1 MTATSST
8 ARPRTFTEAE
18 DILAASLPGYT
29 PRRHQQELAAEIEKA
44 IGAEAI
50 LVAEA
55 GTGTGKSLAAL
66 IPAILSGK
74 RVVVATAT
82 KALQNQYAEKDLPFL
97 QANLD
102 VPFTW
107 AILKGRSNYPCAS
120 KIADIKEP
128 TARQAQIIS
137 IVARYEDESA
147 DGYTDRDG
155 LPLTSD
161 RDWMQLSISPNE
173 CPGASDC
180 PFAEE
185 GKCFAYRA
193 KDKAARSDV
202 VVTNL
207 AYLATDLKLR
217 AETDGAIS
225 LLGDF
230 DLLII
235 DEAHNLDSAVT
246 SALSDRIALGTIMR
260 LSGDAGSWLRQAD
273 EDGEG
278 VGSEPEALGYA
289 AQQLWTQ
296 VEATYR
302 AWQAKQRETRQDAD
316 TMPVRMQTR
325 LVTWGTELQDVA
337 GALRMLG
344 TVIRRTDVYPGESW
358 SDLPAAVKKLKK
370 MQARIARRID
380 NLLVRLE
387 AFATD
392 EDDVSVRWTEEE
404 DGKIFLRA
412 VPVSPAPFLR
422 RAIWEQ
428 IPTVLM
434 SATLATGRTFTGEAD
449 FGYTI
454 RTLGLDDFGPMV
466 FESGTPFS
474 YEKQALLFVP
484 DKDRPLPTGKSRA
497 AWQVFAQQATGW
509 LVKESGGGALLLFTS
524 RSAMN
529 QAWDALREELEDA
542 GLECLKQGDAPTS
555 VLVKRFKDDGN
566 AVLFALRTFFEGID
580 IPGDALRLVVIDK
593 LPFPVPT
600 DLVFA
605 ARCEAVNAAAGRDV
619 SFRKLSMP
627 VMTLPLVQAVG
638 RLLRTKDD
646 RGVLAILDPRLKA
659 KPYGRQILDS
669 LPPARV
675 TTDPREAGAFM
686 RAGRA

>member
-1 MTATSST
+1 MTATALSPSG
-8 ARPRTFTEAE
+8 PRTFAQAE

-29 PRRHQQELAAEIEKA
+29 PRKHQQELAREIEKA
-44 IGAEAI
+44 IGAGAI

-66 IPAILSGK
+66 IPAILSGQ

-97 QANLD
+97 QAHLG

-120 KIADIKEP
+120 RIADLQDT
-128 TARQAQIIS
+128 TARQAQILSLIEQHT
-137 IVARYEDESA
+137 EDGS
-147 DGYTDRDG
+147 YVDRDG
-155 LPLTSD
+155 LPTTTD
-161 RDWMQLSISPNE
+161 REWMQLSISTSE

-180 PFAEE
+180 KFAEK

-193 KDKAARSDV
+193 KEKAAQSQV
-202 VVTNL
+202 VITNL

-217 AETDGAIS
+217 AETDGTLS
-225 LLGDF
+225 LLGDI

-246 SALSDRIALGTIMR
+246 SALSDRIALGTFMR
-260 LSGDAGSWLRQAD
+260 LAGDAGAWMRKAEAD
-273 EDGEG
+273 GYGQDA
-278 VGSEPEALGYA
+278 ALGHA
-289 AQQLWTQ
+289 AQELWAA
-296 VEATYR
+296 VGREYR
-302 AWQAKQRETRQDAD
+302 TWQERQRAAREDD
-316 TMPVRMQTR
+316 KFMPVKQGSR
-325 LVTWGTELQDVA
+325 LVTLGAELRAVA
-337 GALRMLG
+337 GALRALG
-344 TVIRRTDVYPGESW
+344 TAIRNADVNIEGVPWAE
-358 SDLPAAVKKLKK
+358 LPEEIKKLKR
-370 MQARIARRID
+370 MQSRLARRVD
-380 NLLVRLE
+380 SLLIRLE

-392 EDDVSVRWTEEE
+392 EDDVSVRWVEEEE
-404 DGKIFLRA
+404 DKIFIRA

-422 RAIWEQ
+422 EAIWSQ
-428 IPTVLM
+428 TPTVLM
-434 SATLATGRTFTGEAD
+434 SATLATGRTLMGDAD
-449 FGYTI
+449 FDYTI
-454 RTLGLDDFGPMV
+454 RTLGLEDFSPV
-466 FESGTPFS
+466 TFESGTPFN

-484 DKDRPLPTGKSRA
+484 DRDRPLPTGKSRA

-555 VLVKRFKDDGN
+555 ELIRRFKDDGN
-566 AVLFALRTFFEGID
+566 SVLFALRTFFEGVD

-600 DLVFA
+600 DLLFK
-605 ARCEAVNAAAGRDV
+605 ARCDALNTAAGRDV

-646 RGVLAILDPRLKA
+646 RGVLAILDPRLKS
-659 KPYGRQILDS
+659 KPYGRTILDS

-686 RAGRA
+686 RAGQA

>member
-1 MTATSST
+1 MTATASQ
-8 ARPRTFTEAE
+8 PRTFAEAE

-29 PRRHQQELAAEIEKA
+29 PRKHQQELALQIEQA
-44 IGAEAI
+44 IGARAI

-97 QANLD
+97 QEHLD

-120 KIADIKEP
+120 KIDDLKEP
-128 TARQAQIIS
+128 TARQAQILDLI
-137 IVARYEDESA
+137 AQHEADPES
-147 DGYTDRDG
+147 YTDRDG
-155 LPLTSD
+155 LPTTTD
-161 RDWMQLSISPNE
+161 REWMQLSISPAE

-180 PFAEE
+180 PFAEA

-217 AETDGAIS
+217 SETDGAIS
-225 LLGDF
+225 LLGDI

-235 DEAHNLDSAVT
+235 DEAHNLDNAVT

-260 LSGDAGSWLRQAD
+260 LSGDAGSWMRQAD
-273 EDGEG
+273 VE
-278 VGSEPEALGYA
+278 GSEPEALGWA
-289 AQQLWTQ
+289 AQQLWDTI
-296 VEATYR
+296 EGTYR
-302 AWQAKQRETRQDAD
+302 AWQARQRETRQDAE
-316 TMPVRMQTR
+316 TMPVRERTR
-325 LVTWGTELQDVA
+325 LVTWGPQLQEVA
-337 GALRMLG
+337 ESLRMLG
-344 TVIRRTDVYPGESW
+344 TVIRRADVAPGEGW
-358 SDLPAAVKKLKK
+358 SDLPAAARKLKK

-392 EDDVSVRWTEEE
+392 EDDVSVRWIEDE
-404 DGKIFLRA
+404 DGKIYVRA

-422 RAIWEQ
+422 QAIWSET
-428 IPTVLM
+428 PAVLM
-434 SATLATGRTFTGEAD
+434 SATLAAGRTLMGDAD
-449 FGYTI
+449 FSYMI
-454 RTLGLDDFGPMV
+454 RLLGLEDFSPV
-466 FESGTPFS
+466 TFESGTPFD
-474 YEKQALLFVP
+474 YEQQAMLFVP
-484 DKDRPLPTGKSRA
+484 DRDRPLPVGKTRP

-509 LVKESGGGALLLFTS
+509 LVRESGGGALLLFTS
-524 RSAMN
+524 RSAME
-529 QAWDALREELEDA
+529 QSWTALREELELA

-555 VLVKRFKDDGN
+555 ELIRRFKDDGN
-566 AVLFALRTFFEGID
+566 AVLFALRTFFEGVD

-600 DLVFA
+600 DLLFA
-605 ARCEAVNAAAGRDV
+605 ARCEAVNKQAGRDV

-627 VMTLPLVQAVG
+627 VMTLPLIQAVG

-646 RGVLAILDPRLKA
+646 RGVLAILDPRLTA
-659 KPYGRQILDS
+659 KPYGKQILGS

-675 TTDPREAGAFM
+675 TTDPREAGRFM
-686 RAGRA
+686 KA